1 MPVLHSS
8 HFLTPDPLPAFRPPP
23 LPNTPMGATVISHTK
38 VGILLRAPGQQH
50 TLHKSDLEREAV
62 TMPGHSLIYA
72 TPGMFGH
79 LDGSSGEGGSGSAG
93 VMIPVFCRLVG
104 AGRWAKKHL
113 PPSVCTI
120 MSNH

>member
-1 MPVLHSS
+1 MAVCAR
-8 HFLTPDPLPAFRPPP
+8 TCAC
-23 LPNTPMGATVISHTK
+23 
-38 VGILLRAPGQQH
+38 LRVFMRVQP
-50 TLHKSDLEREAV
+50 HKSEREAV

-104 AGRWAKKHL
+104 AGRWAKKHIFL
-113 PPSVCTI
+113 PRGGFQKWLRKRFAADEQGVEGSFVPVRGPLGSGR
-120 MSNH
+120 SGWKG